1 MPTEP
6 ARIVDVRGRACPVP
20 VLELA
25 KVIEQVGDG
34 EIVEVRADDPTSK
47 VDVPVWCRMR
57 GQHLLGRHDLDD
69 GCWGFRVER
78 RAT

>member
-1 MPTEP
+1 VEP

-25 KVIEQVGDG
+25 KAIGEVEAGDV
-34 EIVEVRADDPTSK
+34 VEVRADDPTAK

-57 GQHLLGRHDLDD
+57 GQSLLGRRDLED
-69 GCWGFRVER
+69 GGWAFRVER
-78 RAT
+78 RD